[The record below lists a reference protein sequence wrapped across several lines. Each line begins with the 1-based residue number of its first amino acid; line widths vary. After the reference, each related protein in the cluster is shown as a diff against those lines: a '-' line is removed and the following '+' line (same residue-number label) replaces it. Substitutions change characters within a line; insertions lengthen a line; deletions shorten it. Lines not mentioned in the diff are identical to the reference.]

1 MAELW
6 GTAGGAVGCRA
17 ASESIGE
24 FFSGLI
30 AMGLDSGDGLVNL
43 LLPSEDPREGMLM
56 SFASCL
62 AAAVAWRAV
71 GAGSVKGASRLDC
84 IHFPLVPLLIPD
96 YDMAR

>member
-1 MAELW
+1 
-6 GTAGGAVGCRA
+6 
-17 ASESIGE
+17 
-24 FFSGLI
+24 
-30 AMGLDSGDGLVNL
+30 MGLDSGDGLVNL